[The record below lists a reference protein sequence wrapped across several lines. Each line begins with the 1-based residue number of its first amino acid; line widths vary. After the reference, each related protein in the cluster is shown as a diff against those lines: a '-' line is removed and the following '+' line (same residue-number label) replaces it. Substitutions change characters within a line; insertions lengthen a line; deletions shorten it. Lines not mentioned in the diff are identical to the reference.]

1 MVEKPSSPTADCAAS
16 AWLGFTTPQAASPPT
31 DGQGCPATS
40 PTQRQLSVPQCCV
53 SAPILALRPTMT
65 TSVVPT
71 ARSVG
76 NGSVPPFTATA
87 LETMAG
93 QGAMVIHDAGALD
106 GSATTRS

>member
-1 MVEKPSSPTADCAAS
+1 
-16 AWLGFTTPQAASPPT
+16 
-31 DGQGCPATS
+31 
-40 PTQRQLSVPQCCV
+40 
-53 SAPILALRPTMT
+53 MT

-93 QGAMVIHDAGALD
+93 QGARVIQASGALD